1 LKPDQ
6 DNIGGLECTE
16 QMQKFRVPYSPHI
29 DHVIVIGDLDIRI
42 GIRRHKVGKG
52 VQVLKDAELNKN
64 PDSD

>member
-6 DNIGGLECTE
+6 DNIGSLERTDK
-16 QMQKFRVPYSPHI
+16 MQKFRVPDGPHV

-42 GIRRHKVGKG
+42 RIRRHKIGKG